1 MKHACHSFPRRLV
14 RTYYVPET
22 TPGTG
27 NFKRN
32 KIDTVPALVELLMGA
47 GRGEGGLRVVDKQTN
62 AEINELLETST
73 APSMTVD
80 ALRSWEAVSDPD
92 RLKVGTLFYLYD

>member
-1 MKHACHSFPRRLV
+1 M

-22 TPGTG
+22 APGTG
-27 NFKRN
+27 NLKRN

-62 AEINELLETST
+62 AEINELSETST
-73 APSMTVD
+73 APSMIND
-80 ALRSWEAVSDPD
+80 AMRRWEAVSDPD
-92 RLKVGTLFYLYD
+92 RLKVGTILFI